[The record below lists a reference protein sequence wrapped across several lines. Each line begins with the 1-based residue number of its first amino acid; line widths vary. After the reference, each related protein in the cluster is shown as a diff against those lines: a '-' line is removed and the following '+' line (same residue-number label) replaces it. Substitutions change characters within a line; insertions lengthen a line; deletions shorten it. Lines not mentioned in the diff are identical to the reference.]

1 MLSSDVWFQKISIL
15 PIKGTFALDPHAPGI
30 SKSGD
35 MSIFWNYAISDALV
49 VINFC
54 LIRAI
59 FWSFTYLMA

>member
-35 MSIFWNYAISDALV
+35 VSIFWKYSISDAFLAH
-49 VINFC
+49 NYW
-54 LIRAI
+54 L
-59 FWSFTYLMA
+59 